1 MAESQSKR
9 ETEKLN
15 LYHLKA
21 WICID
26 WSVMAKNGKRVV
38 VISEETFERVEQFDP
53 DMTFDGIITRILD
66 TIEQKGININF

>member
-1 MAESQSKR
+1 
-9 ETEKLN
+9 
-15 LYHLKA
+15 
-21 WICID
+21 
-26 WSVMAKNGKRVV
+26 MAKNGKRVV